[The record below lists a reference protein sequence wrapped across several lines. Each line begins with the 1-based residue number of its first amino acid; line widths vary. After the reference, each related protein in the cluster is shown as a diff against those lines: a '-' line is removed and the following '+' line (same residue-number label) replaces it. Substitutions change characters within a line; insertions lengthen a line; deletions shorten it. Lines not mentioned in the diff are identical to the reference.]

1 MNIQKCVHL
10 DFHTSPTIEG
20 IGAEFDAA
28 KFTKTLRDAKVDLVT
43 VFAKCHHGYC
53 YYPTK
58 VGTMHPGL
66 KFNLLAAEVDAIHA
80 AGAKAPIYITMGWS
94 KKDADEHPEWRHI
107 DFATRKDFFFNTEI
121 EATDPDRPL
130 NDCGWTT
137 LCPVGGY
144 GEHLAAI
151 TREVCES
158 FDVSDGIFYDICFI
172 KGACACPSCLAGMR
186 ERGYDTESLEDAKR
200 YFTERR
206 VEMMQSLSGI
216 VHEFCPTANVF
227 FNGGANMN
235 FPAYHPYQTHY
246 ELEDLPTAWGGYD
259 LMPLR
264 AKYFERYGKYY
275 MGMTGKFHHA
285 WGEFG
290 GFKSA
295 EALRYECA
303 DMVSVGASISVGDH
317 LHPSGDIDEST
328 YAVIGHAFDY
338 IAALDPHCRE
348 SRPYTDVALWTSHAT
363 DADMGASKL
372 LQVMHLD
379 FDVIESGDS
388 LDGYRILI
396 LPDVVKLSDEDKA
409 RILAF
414 RAAGGMVVASYASA
428 FPELG
433 IRIIDKSSADL
444 DFISCE
450 VDELRTPFLSYGAAM
465 MAEADGRVLADVYE
479 PMFNRTYGRFCG
491 HKNTPYKREKADYP
505 ALVLGDGVLYFA
517 HPVFTSYEKSGS
529 YALER
534 YIIQGIKEVYDP
546 AIKTEELPSCA
557 RVRLRRRKD
566 DGALLLHVLYAPPV
580 NRGNVCL
587 LPDFPKLHDVRF
599 DLRVDGKIRA
609 AKLQPS
615 GEAVAFVQEGDRV
628 TLTLPPFA
636 LHTLVVLEKE

>member
-1 MNIQKCVHL
+1 MRCVHL
-10 DFHTSPTIEG
+10 DFHTSPTIDG
-20 IGAEFDAA
+20 IGEHFSAEE
-28 KFTKTLRDAKVDLVT
+28 FTRTLKEARVELVT

-66 KFNLLAAEVDAIHA
+66 TFNLLAAERDAIHA

-107 DFATRKDFFFNTEI
+107 DFNTRTDFFFKTEI
-121 EATDPDRPL
+121 EQTDPDRPL

-144 GEHLAAI
+144 EDHLYDI
-151 TREVCES
+151 TREICEM

-172 KGACACPSCLAGMR
+172 KGACACPACLEGMKK
-186 ERGYDTESLEDAKR
+186 RGYDTESLEDAKR

-206 VEMMQSLSGI
+206 IEMMQRLSGL
-216 VHEFCPTANVF
+216 VHEYAPDANVF

-264 AKYFERYGKYY
+264 AKFFERYGKYY

-290 GFKSA
+290 GFKSM

-303 DMVSVGASISVGDH
+303 DMISVGASISVGDH
-317 LHPSGDIDEST
+317 LHPSGTIDPST
-328 YAVIGHAFDY
+328 YAVIGHAFRY
-338 IAALDPHCRE
+338 AEQLEEHCTE
-348 SRPYTDVALWTSHAT
+348 SRVLTDIALWPSHAT

-379 FDVIESGDS
+379 YDVVDSGDC
-388 LDGYRILI
+388 LDGYRLLI
-396 LPDVVKLSDEDKA
+396 LPDHVQLSEEDKA
-409 RILAF
+409 RILDF
-414 RAAGGMVVASYASA
+414 RARGGMVVASYNSA
-428 FPELG
+428 FDALG
-433 IRIIDKSSADL
+433 IRKLGPSTADL
-444 DFISCE
+444 DFISCH
-450 VDELRTPFLSYGAAM
+450 VDELVTPFLSYGSAM
-465 MAEADGRVLADVYE
+465 RTSADGEVLAKVYE

-491 HKNTPYKREKADYP
+491 HKNTPYKPEPADYP
-505 ALVLGDGVLYFA
+505 ALVRGDGVLYFA

-534 YIIQGIKEVYDP
+534 YIIQAIRGVYDP
-546 AIKTEELPSCA
+546 AILTEELPSCA
-557 RVRLRRRKD
+557 RLRLRRRLAD
-566 DGALLLHVLYAPPV
+566 NALLLHVLYAPPV

-587 LPDFPKLHDVRF
+587 LPDFPKLHDVKIS
-599 DLRVDGKIRA
+599 LRADGKIKRA
-609 AKLQPS
+609 TLQPN
-615 GEAVAFVQEGDRV
+615 GTAVPFTQEGDRV
-628 TLTLPPFA
+628 TLSLPPFS
-636 LHTLVVLEKE
+636 LHALVVLEK